1 MKPNPAYQYQQRRMH
16 YLKSNSVLDPYTA
29 EEKKNRKKLAKKLR
43 AQQQPG
49 RHVHEIDDVMFENL
63 CSMLDSVDDDNIT
76 LAKDILFKSKLLE
89 KHITHL
95 VHKYLDT
102 MLYAPT
108 TFVFGERL
116 RIHSNGNVGIGVINP
131 SSKLTI

>member
-1 MKPNPAYQYQQRRMH
+1 MN
-16 YLKSNSVLDPYTA
+16 YLKSNSISNYYIV

-49 RHVHEIDDVMFENL
+49 RHVHEVDDEMFENL
-63 CSMLDSVDDDNIT
+63 CSMLDSVDEDNII
-76 LAKDILFKSKLLE
+76 LAKDVLFKSKLLE

>member
-1 MKPNPAYQYQQRRMH
+1 MKYNPGYQFQKQRMN
-16 YLKSNSVLDPYTA
+16 YLKSNSISNYYIV

-49 RHVHEIDDVMFENL
+49 RHVHEIDDEMFENL
-63 CSMLDSVDDDNIT
+63 CSMLDSVDEDNII
-76 LAKDILFKSKLLE
+76 LAKDVLFKSKLLE

>member
-1 MKPNPAYQYQQRRMH
+1 MKFNPMYQFQKQRMH
-16 YLKSNSVLDPYTA
+16 YLKSNSLSNYYIV

-49 RHVHEIDDVMFENL
+49 RHVHEVDDEMFENL
-63 CSMLDSVDDDNIT
+63 CSMLDSVDEDNII

-102 MLYAPT
+102 MLHTPT
-108 TFVFGERL
+108 TFAIGERL
-116 RIHSNGNVGIGVINP
+116 RIYSSGNVGIATINP
-131 SSKLTI
+131 SAKLTI

>member
-1 MKPNPAYQYQQRRMH
+1 
-16 YLKSNSVLDPYTA
+16 LKSNSLPNYYIV

-49 RHVHEIDDVMFENL
+49 RHVHEVDDEMFENL
-63 CSMLDSVDDDNIT
+63 CSMLDSVDEDNII

-102 MLYAPT
+102 MLHTPT
-108 TFVFGERL
+108 TFAIGERL
-116 RIHSNGNVGIGVINP
+116 RIHSNGNVSIGVINP

>member
-1 MKPNPAYQYQQRRMH
+1 MH
-16 YLKSNSVLDPYTA
+16 YLKSNSISNYYIV

-49 RHVHEIDDVMFENL
+49 RHVHEIDDEMFENL
-63 CSMLDSVDDDNIT
+63 CSMLDSVDEDNII
-76 LAKDILFKSKLLE
+76 LAKDVLFKSKLLE

>member
-1 MKPNPAYQYQQRRMH
+1 MKPNPAYQYQQRRMN
-16 YLKSNSVLDPYTA
+16 YLKSNSLSNYYIV

-49 RHVHEIDDVMFENL
+49 RHVHEVDDEMFENL
-63 CSMLDSVDDDNIT
+63 CSMLDSVDEDNII

-131 SSKLTI
+131 SAKLTI